1 MLKIR
6 KEQMEIFEQAAIRN
20 FEDEMV
26 QHLKKF
32 SPRHCDVIGEDNV
45 REVIRLGIERG
56 KKYNLTNR
64 GPVRFYIELMF
75 MFGSDF
81 DTDPQLPWAGKILND
96 PMEVD
101 QKERADQLYEK
112 MTNYLDNVAGPV
124 NAYTLDALRKIRR
137 AASED
142 VKFSGEAFESGM
154 LSQMKRIYPQKCNYV
169 GDAPL
174 RMLIQR
180 GVELAATYSVTIT
193 RGVALFVVLMFALG
207 HGFSDDPLFPW
218 ASRTLKD
225 EQITDPLIRAKRLEA
240 KALTYLSHV
249 LKYLEQ

>member
-6 KEQMEIFEQAAIRN
+6 KEQMEVFEQAAIRN
-20 FEDEMV
+20 FEDEIV
-26 QHLKKF
+26 EHLKKF
-32 SPRHCDVIGEDNV
+32 SPRHCEVIGEDNV
-45 REVIRLGIERG
+45 RKVIRLGIERG

-96 PMEVD
+96 PMAVD

-112 MTNYLDNVAGPV
+112 TTDYLDNVAGPV
-124 NAYTLDALRKIRR
+124 NAYTSDALRKIRR

-142 VKFSGEAFESGM
+142 VTFSGEAFENGM

-174 RMLIQR
+174 RMLIQH
-180 GVELAATYSVTIT
+180 GIELATTSSVTTT

-218 ASRTLKD
+218 VSRTLRDPK
-225 EQITDPLIRAKRLEA
+225 TDDPGKRVQRLET
-240 KALTYLSHV
+240 KSITYLDRV
-249 LKYLEQ
+249 LGS